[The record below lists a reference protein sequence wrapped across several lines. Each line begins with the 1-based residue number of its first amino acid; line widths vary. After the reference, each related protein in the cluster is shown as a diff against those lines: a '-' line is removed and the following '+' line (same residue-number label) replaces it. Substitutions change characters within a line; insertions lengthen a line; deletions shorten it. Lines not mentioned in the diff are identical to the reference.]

1 MTFGQNMKFY
11 REEKRISLDKLSR
24 LTDIPVFRLRA
35 YESDAKIPIER
46 VKRRIANALKVSLYE
61 LDRIPTD
68 TYEELFPY
76 LYTML
81 REKKVMLK
89 RSETGE
95 ILLTFQYPRL
105 NMFLKKWNT
114 KQTAGEDLTQ
124 FFKTETCTISTMRC
138 VSQKYNFSS
147 KKEILVFYRT
157 ASDMSEAQLAQKA
170 DVTVGWIQNFENG
183 EKQPSERVWGKLT
196 EALCI
201 FPELPLVTSEAD
213 MVQILIAVSQKAK
226 IQFFEEEKTISINF
240 DAPILKQFLE
250 DVYYFK
256 VAIMHLET
264 EAKKSM
270 TPENY
275 QLLNERSEKVEY
287 EMQTVCYKYMVK
299 QESGSEKWKNIL

>member
-1 MTFGQNMKFY
+1 
-11 REEKRISLDKLSR
+11 
-24 LTDIPVFRLRA
+24 
-35 YESDAKIPIER
+35 
-46 VKRRIANALKVSLYE
+46 
-61 LDRIPTD
+61 
-68 TYEELFPY
+68 
-76 LYTML
+76 
-81 REKKVMLK
+81 
-89 RSETGE
+89 
-95 ILLTFQYPRL
+95 
-105 NMFLKKWNT
+105 
-114 KQTAGEDLTQ
+114 
-124 FFKTETCTISTMRC
+124 MR
-138 VSQKYNFSS
+138 
-147 KKEILVFYRT
+147 
-157 ASDMSEAQLAQKA
+157 
-170 DVTVGWIQNFENG
+170 FENG

-264 EAKKSM
+264 EAQKSM